1 MRLFLVLFLSTQVFL
16 VSAQSSK
23 LKVWLDPISVG
34 LMQQRGL
41 EMDHGLMKKDVFLI
55 NDFSASDRSWMDAS
69 GIHYDVL
76 IEELESYYAERSALQ
91 TQVRGGR
98 AECGVNQTS
107 YATPD
112 HFDLGSMGGFF
123 TYQEFLDNLDE
134 MASIYP
140 SLITIKQPIDTF
152 LTHESRPIYWV
163 KISDNPNTNEA
174 EPEVLY
180 TAIHHAREPQS
191 LSQLIFFMWYVLENY
206 GSDAEVTNLVDN
218 TEMFFIPM
226 INPDGYVRNQ
236 TTNPNG
242 GGLWRKNRRD
252 NGDGT
257 MGVDLNRNY
266 GYEWAYDNQG
276 SSPSSNSD
284 TYRGPA
290 AFSEPETKAVKWFS
304 EQHSFDFALNYH
316 SHGNYLI
323 YPWGFIPGPLT
334 PDSSYFIAVA
344 SHMTSQNN
352 YVFGTGYETVAYATN
367 GDSDDWM
374 YGEQTAK
381 NKIFSMTPEVG
392 NSDDGFW
399 PIQSRIVPLSEEN
412 VLPNLLL
419 AHLAGMYVT
428 MTDESPLILATTS
441 GNIEVELK
449 RLGLQ
454 WDANNSYSLLPVSSN
469 ITSNAASETYANMNI
484 GQVYTAAFPY
494 SLASSIQPGDEV
506 VFNLVSTHTGFSDT
520 IEIRKIFGQPT
531 VALSNS
537 ANDTADFQT
546 FNWGATD
553 EEFVSPTHSITDSP
567 YALYDNSSVTEIA
580 YERVIDM
587 RQSITGFV
595 QFQAKWQ
602 VEAGWDYVQILA
614 SPLNQEAWS
623 PLCGLY
629 TKTGNANQDEGQPL
643 WDGNQSNWVV
653 ERIDLNDY
661 VGQKVKLKFRLVSDQ
676 FVNYDGFYFDDLEF
690 ITLIDPASSV
700 PLDTG
705 YVDSS
710 EVAGSSEFLE
720 GLWSVFPNPASD
732 MIYLTSNGKK
742 GGEMRITDLSGSMVL
757 KQPIRA
763 NDKVDISAL
772 PAGVYVVNLVSG
784 QAIQRQK
791 LLIVR

>member
-1 MRLFLVLFLSTQVFL
+1 MRLFLVFLLTFQVFL
-16 VSAQSSK
+16 TNAQSSK

-34 LMQQRGL
+34 LLQQRGI
-41 EMDHGLMKKDVFLI
+41 EMDHGILKKDVFLI
-55 NDFSASDRSWMDAS
+55 NDFSDSERSWMDAA

-76 IEELESYYAERSALQ
+76 IEELENYYAERSALQ
-91 TQVRGGR
+91 AEVRGGR
-98 AECGVNQTS
+98 SDCAGVQST

-134 MASIYP
+134 MASEYP
-140 SLITIKQPIDTF
+140 NLITIKQPIDTF

-163 KISDNPNTNEA
+163 KISDNPATNEA

-191 LSQLIFFMWYVLENY
+191 LSQLIFFMWYLLENY
-206 GSDAEVTNLVDN
+206 GSDDEVTYLVDN

-252 NGDGT
+252 NGDGEI
-257 MGVDLNRNY
+257 GVDLNRNY
-266 GYEWAYDNQG
+266 GYEWGHDNQG
-276 SSPSSNSD
+276 SSPNTNSE
-284 TYRGPA
+284 TYRGPS

-334 PDSSYFIAVA
+334 PDSSYFISIA
-344 SHMTSQNN
+344 SLMTAQNN
-352 YVFGTGYETVAYATN
+352 YVFGTGFETVAYATN

-374 YGEQTAK
+374 YGEQGTK

-392 NSDDGFW
+392 NSSDGFW

-412 VLPNLLL
+412 MLPNLLL
-419 AHLAGMYVT
+419 AHLAGMYVIV
-428 MTDESPLILATTS
+428 TDKTPLLLSQTA
-441 GNIEVELK
+441 GNIEVELT

-454 WDANNSYSLLPVSSN
+454 WDANNSYSVIPVSSN
-469 ITSNAASETYANMNI
+469 ITSSAASESFSNMNI
-484 GQVYTAAFPY
+484 GQSYSKLFPFT
-494 SLASSIQPGDEV
+494 LASTVQPGDEV
-506 VFNLVSTHTGFSDT
+506 VFNLVSTHTGYSDT
-520 IEIRKIFGQPT
+520 TEIRKIYGQPT
-531 VALSNS
+531 LALSNS

-546 FNWGATD
+546 FDWGATD

-567 YALYDNSSVTEIA
+567 YAFYDNSSTTEIA
-580 YERVIDM
+580 YERIIDM

-602 VEAGWDYVQILA
+602 IEAGWDYVQMLA
-614 SPLNQEAWS
+614 SPLNKEDWS

-629 TKTGNANQDEGQPL
+629 TNEGTANQDEGQPL
-643 WDGNQSNWVV
+643 WDGNQNAWVTEKV
-653 ERIDLNDY
+653 DLNDY
-661 VGQKVKLKFRLVSDQ
+661 IGQRIKLKFRLVSDQ
-676 FVNYDGFYFDDLEF
+676 FVNYDGYYFDDFEF
-690 ITLIDPASSV
+690 ITLLDASSTL

-705 YVDSS
+705 YIDSS
-710 EVAGSSEFLE
+710 EVAGTFEAYESK
-720 GLWSVFPNPASD
+720 WTVFPNPASD
-732 MIYLTSNGKK
+732 LIYVTSKARS
-742 GGEMRITDLSGSMVL
+742 GGEIRVTDLRGSLVL
-757 KQPIRA
+757 KQSIRA
-763 NDKVDISAL
+763 NDIVDISSLSTGA
-772 PAGVYVVNLVSG
+772 YVVTIVQG
-784 QAIQRQK
+784 QATHRQK